1 MIKMKKSFRFIAI
14 ILSIAWLLFLFR
26 TDSYYSIYLI
36 LGINSIYYYS
46 ISHKCITQ
54 TEISKEKKAAI
65 IFSLLFSI
73 MVTCGNYKIFINNIY
88 ALIFIFFGGLFVG
101 VSLYMTL
108 SSIINKILKKYQR
121 NDTLNTKKLFLFL
134 FSFFLILTIDLFYL
148 FFVAYPGN
156 VSTDS
161 ISQIKQ
167 IMTGVYSNHHPYWH
181 TRLMGL
187 FINLGISIFGNINA
201 GIAFFSVFQI
211 LFVALCFSYIVLSV
225 WQFTKSKK
233 ATIFSLIF
241 IAFMPYNIC
250 YSCTLWKDVIFSMC
264 VAVFIT
270 VLARIIRL
278 DNSPVN
284 YLILILSGI
293 GFGLFRSNGWLA
305 LILSFI
311 FICFFLKKGDK
322 RIIIALSSV
331 IILTGILRGPILK
344 NLKVQ
349 STESAESLSIPI
361 QQISR
366 VIYDGNDLSAEQEK
380 LVNKLVTTNEIK
392 TRYKPYISDP
402 IKTIINTSKEKSN
415 YLSEHKAD
423 YLKLWISVGL
433 KYPGEYLKA
442 WIDQTKGYWNGGYN
456 YWVVA
461 SYVEKNSYG
470 IQRIVKIPLFEV
482 LFYYYLNL
490 FNLPVIK
497 LFTSIGFNIW
507 LVMFIIIHGI
517 SNKNKTTLSLVPL
530 IGIWGTLLVATP
542 VFCEFRYIYCLF
554 TTLPIIATFPFLLMD
569 Q

>member
-1 MIKMKKSFRFIAI
+1 MKKSFRFIAI

-121 NDTLNTKKLFLFL
+121 NDTLNTKKLFL

-322 RIIIALSSV
+322 RIIITLSSV

-456 YWVVA
+456 YWVAA

>member
-73 MVTCGNYKIFINNIY
+73 TVTCGNYKIFINNIY

-121 NDTLNTKKLFLFL
+121 NDTLNTKKLFL

-322 RIIIALSSV
+322 RIIITLSSV
-331 IILTGILRGPILK
+331 IIFTGILRGPILK

-366 VIYDGNDLSAEQEK
+366 VVYDGNDLSAEQEK